1 MQQIQHE
8 ADALAECDETDHHG
22 QDNGQQA
29 NDLIKDATEH
39 IGVHNGSQAGCN
51 SFSLSLK

>member
-1 MQQIQHE
+1 MQHIQHE

-29 NDLIKDATEH
+29 DDLIKDAAEH
-39 IGVHNGSQAGCN
+39 IGVNDSSQAGCD